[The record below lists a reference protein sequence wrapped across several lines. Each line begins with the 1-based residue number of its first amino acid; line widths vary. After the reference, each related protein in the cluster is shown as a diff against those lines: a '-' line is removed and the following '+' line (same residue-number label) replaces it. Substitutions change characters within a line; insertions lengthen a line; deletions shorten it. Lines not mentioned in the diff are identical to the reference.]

1 MKFTVTKFFAEKI
14 YNNTVI
20 DRAEVGITVVNN
32 GTISAIRY
40 DELMKAAKKHFGEPA
55 PSTYYSL
62 VTEDGRRSTFHGYKA
77 SDALTLVSFV

>member
-1 MKFTVTKFFAEKI
+1 MKFTVTKFFAEKV
-14 YNNTVI
+14 YNNNII

-40 DELMKAAKKHFGEPA
+40 DELIKEAIKIFGRPEKM
-55 PSTYYSL
+55 TYYRL

>member
-1 MKFTVTKFFAEKI
+1 MKFTTTKIFAEKI

-20 DRAEVGITVVNN
+20 DRADVGITVVNN

-55 PSTYYSL
+55 PGTYYRL
-62 VTEDGRRSTFHGYKA
+62 VTEDGRHSLFNGYKA
-77 SDALTLVSFV
+77 SGVMNLVRFG